1 MSELVAVILAA
12 GKGTRMKSKLP
23 KVLHKVGGKPMLQHV
38 LDAAD
43 AAGAARKVVIV
54 GHEAELVE
62 AMVGEQAQMALQAEQ
77 LGTGHA
83 VMQTEAVLKDFCGT
97 VMIICGDTPLL
108 EAAELKK
115 FYEGHVASQAAAT
128 VLTAFMDD
136 PAGYGRIIRD
146 ADGNVLGIVEEKD
159 AVLEQKS
166 IKEINTGIYCV
177 EAPLLFG
184 VLATLTCDNAQGE
197 YYLTDVL
204 AKLNVMG
211 KKVGG
216 VATADSDMI
225 MGINSRR
232 QLAEAEN
239 IMRRRI
245 LNKLMDDGVTIMD
258 PASTFIEKGV
268 EIGQDTVIYPYTWL
282 EGTTKIGEDC
292 QIGPN
297 VRLTNVRIGNTA
309 ELQFVYGHDCEVQ
322 DNVVIGP
329 YVHLRPDTVIGDNVK
344 IGNFVE
350 VKNSHVGTGSKL
362 PHLSYIGDSDI
373 GSSVNIGC
381 GCITVNYDGKKKHRT
396 IIEDN
401 AFVGCNSNMVAPVT
415 IGAGAYI
422 GAGSTITKD
431 VPGDDLGI
439 ARAKQKNIEGWAAK
453 YRNG

>member
-23 KVLHKVGGKPMLQHV
+23 KVLHKIGGKPMLQHV

-43 AAGAARKVVIV
+43 AAGAARKVVVV

-62 AMVGEQAQMALQAEQ
+62 AMIGEQAQMALQAEQ

-146 ADGNVLGIVEEKD
+146 ANGNVLGIVEEKD
-159 AVLEQKS
+159 AVLEQKA

-177 EAPLLFG
+177 EAPLLFE
-184 VLATLTCDNAQGE
+184 VLATLTCDNAQDE

-204 AKLNVMG
+204 AKLNAMG

-239 IMRRRI
+239 IMRQRI

-431 VPGDDLGI
+431 VPEDDLGI

>member
-23 KVLHKVGGKPMLQHV
+23 KVLHKIGGKPMLQHV

-43 AAGAARKVVIV
+43 AAGAARKVVVV

-128 VLTAFMDD
+128 VLTAFMVD

-159 AVLEQKS
+159 AVLEQKA

-204 AKLNVMG
+204 AKLNAMG

-239 IMRRRI
+239 IMRQRI

>member
-1 MSELVAVILAA
+1 MPNYAIILAA
-12 GKGTRMKSKLP
+12 GKGTRMKSDLP
-23 KVLHKVGGKPMLQHV
+23 KVLHKVAGISMLEHV
-38 LDAAD
+38 FRSV
-43 AAGAARKVVIV
+43 GAISPEKTVTVV
-54 GHEAELVE
+54 GHKAELVE
-62 AMVGEQAQMALQAEQ
+62 KVLEGQTEFVKQTEQ

-83 VMQTEAVLKDFCGT
+83 VMMAEPVLEALEGHTLV
-97 VMIICGDTPLL
+97 IAGDTPLITG
-108 EAAELKK
+108 ESLKHLIDFHINHK
-115 FYEGHVASQAAAT
+115 NVAT
-128 VLTAFMDD
+128 ILTAEAVNPF
-136 PAGYGRIIRD
+136 GYGRIVRND
-146 ADGNVLGIVEEKD
+146 NAEVLRIVEQKD
-159 AVLEQKS
+159 ATDFEKQ

-177 EAPLLFG
+177 EAPLLFE

-204 AKLNVMG
+204 AKLNAMG

-239 IMRRRI
+239 IMRQRI

>member
-1 MSELVAVILAA
+1 MAVILAA

-23 KVLHKVGGKPMLQHV
+23 KVLHKIGGKPMLQHV

-43 AAGAARKVVIV
+43 AAGAARKVVVV

-159 AVLEQKS
+159 AVLEQKA

-177 EAPLLFG
+177 EAPLLFE
-184 VLATLTCDNAQGE
+184 VLAILTCDNAQGE

-204 AKLNVMG
+204 AKLNAMG

-239 IMRRRI
+239 IMRQRI

-329 YVHLRPDTVIGDNVK
+329 YVHLRPYTVIGDNVK

>member
-1 MSELVAVILAA
+1 
-12 GKGTRMKSKLP
+12 
-23 KVLHKVGGKPMLQHV
+23 
-38 LDAAD
+38 
-43 AAGAARKVVIV
+43 
-54 GHEAELVE
+54 
-62 AMVGEQAQMALQAEQ
+62 
-77 LGTGHA
+77 
-83 VMQTEAVLKDFCGT
+83 
-97 VMIICGDTPLL
+97 
-108 EAAELKK
+108 
-115 FYEGHVASQAAAT
+115 
-128 VLTAFMDD
+128 
-136 PAGYGRIIRD
+136 
-146 ADGNVLGIVEEKD
+146 
-159 AVLEQKS
+159 
-166 IKEINTGIYCV
+166 
-177 EAPLLFG
+177 
-184 VLATLTCDNAQGE
+184 
-197 YYLTDVL
+197 
-204 AKLNVMG
+204 
-211 KKVGG
+211 
-216 VATADSDMI
+216 MI

-239 IMRRRI
+239 IMRQRI

-381 GCITVNYDGKKKHRT
+381 GCITVNYDGKKKTSH
-396 IIEDN
+396 
-401 AFVGCNSNMVAPVT
+401 
-415 IGAGAYI
+415 Y
-422 GAGSTITKD
+422 
-431 VPGDDLGI
+431 
-439 ARAKQKNIEGWAAK
+439 
-453 YRNG
+453 Y

>member
-1 MSELVAVILAA
+1 M
-12 GKGTRMKSKLP
+12 R
-23 KVLHKVGGKPMLQHV
+23 
-38 LDAAD
+38 
-43 AAGAARKVVIV
+43 
-54 GHEAELVE
+54 
-62 AMVGEQAQMALQAEQ
+62 
-77 LGTGHA
+77 
-83 VMQTEAVLKDFCGT
+83 
-97 VMIICGDTPLL
+97 
-108 EAAELKK
+108 
-115 FYEGHVASQAAAT
+115 
-128 VLTAFMDD
+128 
-136 PAGYGRIIRD
+136 
-146 ADGNVLGIVEEKD
+146 
-159 AVLEQKS
+159 
-166 IKEINTGIYCV
+166 
-177 EAPLLFG
+177 
-184 VLATLTCDNAQGE
+184 QGE

-204 AKLNVMG
+204 AKLNAMG

-239 IMRRRI
+239 IMRQRI

-431 VPGDDLGI
+431 VPGDDLGYCPCETEEYLK
-439 ARAKQKNIEGWAAK
+439 AGLQNTATADFT
-453 YRNG
+453 

>member
-23 KVLHKVGGKPMLQHV
+23 KVLHKIGGKPMLQHV

-43 AAGAARKVVIV
+43 AAGAARKVVVV

-128 VLTAFMDD
+128 VLTALMDD

-159 AVLEQKS
+159 AVLEQKA

-177 EAPLLFG
+177 EAPLLFE
-184 VLATLTCDNAQGE
+184 VLAILTCDNAQGE

-204 AKLNVMG
+204 AKLNAMG

-239 IMRRRI
+239 IMRQRI

-329 YVHLRPDTVIGDNVK
+329 YVHLRPYTVIGDNVK

>member
-23 KVLHKVGGKPMLQHV
+23 KVLHKIGGKPMLQHV

-43 AAGAARKVVIV
+43 AAGAARKVVVV

-159 AVLEQKS
+159 AVLEQKA

-177 EAPLLFG
+177 EAPLLFE
-184 VLATLTCDNAQGE
+184 VLATLTCDTAQGE

-204 AKLNVMG
+204 AKLNAMG

-239 IMRRRI
+239 IMRQRI

>member
-159 AVLEQKS
+159 AVLEQKA
-166 IKEINTGIYCV
+166 IKEINTGIYCI

-268 EIGQDTVIYPYTWL
+268 EIGRDTVIYPYTWL
-282 EGTTKIGEDC
+282 EGATKIGEDC

-297 VRLTNVRIGNTA
+297 VRLSNVRIGDTA

-329 YVHLRPDTVIGDNVK
+329 YVHLRPDTVIGNNVK

-373 GSSVNIGC
+373 GRSVNIGC

>member
-23 KVLHKVGGKPMLQHV
+23 KVLHKIGGKPMLQHV

-43 AAGAARKVVIV
+43 AAGAARKVVVV

-159 AVLEQKS
+159 AVLEQKA

-177 EAPLLFG
+177 EAPLLFE
-184 VLATLTCDNAQGE
+184 VLAILTCDNAQGE

-204 AKLNVMG
+204 AKLNAMG

-239 IMRRRI
+239 IMRQRI

-268 EIGQDTVIYPYTWL
+268 EIGQDTVVYPYTWL

-329 YVHLRPDTVIGDNVK
+329 YVHLRPYTVIGDNVK

>member
-23 KVLHKVGGKPMLQHV
+23 KVLHKIGGKPMLQHV

-43 AAGAARKVVIV
+43 AAGAARKVVVV

-159 AVLEQKS
+159 AVLEQKA

-177 EAPLLFG
+177 EAPLLFE
-184 VLATLTCDNAQGE
+184 VLAILNCDNAQGE

-204 AKLNVMG
+204 AKLNAMG

-239 IMRRRI
+239 IMRQRI

-329 YVHLRPDTVIGDNVK
+329 YVHLRPYTVIGDNVK